1 MATHLQRVAGV
12 FQERVLPYFPL
23 AKKRFDRHFKGS
35 YELLRET
42 PNDSSMDFNLCVLGL
57 KPLSKDLSYD
67 ELKKHSTSIS
77 EAGLEFVPV
86 LGGRIFSSPES
97 RAKLLSEEIG
107 IPFTDALKAVRE
119 ELSTRGCGAWMY
131 DPVLAS
137 EILSSKLRVPISP
150 QEVKQYLES
159 GAGFF
164 RLMGYPQPLPKTA
177 IPESFLKVVSFS
189 IAHQRAP
196 TVCSVSEVNSLLA
209 SLEARASAAAI
220 VEETRQTPTWV
231 RSASIIYSHGNI
243 VNNVEHG
250 VIIKR
255 AAEVGVWSVATVSN
269 LPEPLLNLPQF
280 FL

>member
-1 MATHLQRVAGV
+1 M
-12 FQERVLPYFPL
+12 FKERVLPYFPL

-35 YELLRET
+35 YELLRQT

-57 KPLSKDLSYD
+57 KPLSTDLPYA

-86 LGGRIFSSPES
+86 LASRIFSSPES
-97 RAKLLSEEIG
+97 SARVLSEDLG
-107 IPFTDALKAVRE
+107 ISFTEALNAVRE
-119 ELSTRGCGAWMY
+119 ELSTCGCDAWMY

-137 EILSSKLRVPISP
+137 EILSSKLRISISP
-150 QEVKQYLES
+150 QEVKQYLED
-159 GAGFF
+159 GVGFF

-177 IPESFLKVVSFS
+177 MPKLFLKVTSFTTF
-189 IAHQRAP
+189 HQRAP
-196 TVCSVSEVNSLLA
+196 TVCSVSEAHSLLA

-220 VEETRQTPTWV
+220 VEEIRQSPGRV
-231 RSASIIYSHGNI
+231 RSAATIYSPEDSLGT
-243 VNNVEHG
+243 VEHG

-255 AAEVGVWSVATVSN
+255 TAEVGVWSVATVSN
-269 LPEPLLNLPQF
+269 LPELLLNLPQI